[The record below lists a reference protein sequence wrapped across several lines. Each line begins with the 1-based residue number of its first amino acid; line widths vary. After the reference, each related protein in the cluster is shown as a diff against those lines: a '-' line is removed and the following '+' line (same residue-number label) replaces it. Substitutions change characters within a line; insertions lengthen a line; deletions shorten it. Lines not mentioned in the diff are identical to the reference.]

1 MCGSRSQRENRTK
14 SHTVSAPMVQEA
26 VCMQDVS
33 VCPSLG
39 PSPWVKGKHME
50 QGQRSMNCIQGSS
63 ALGTLLPRN
72 RQCTQ
77 VDMLSW

>member
-1 MCGSRSQRENRTK
+1 
-14 SHTVSAPMVQEA
+14 
-26 VCMQDVS
+26 MQDVS

-50 QGQRSMNCIQGSS
+50 QGQRPMNCIQGSL
-63 ALGTLLPRN
+63 ALG
-72 RQCTQ
+72 TQ